1 VVKEKKEIRKK
12 PNAIQRYFGETI
24 GELRKVSWPTRKEAM
39 NLTIIVLIVM
49 VGMSFVLGFLDYIYT
64 SVFSLLLT

>member
-1 VVKEKKEIRKK
+1 MAKEKKEIRKK

-24 GELRKVSWPTRKEAM
+24 AELRKVSWPTRKEAT

-49 VGMSFVLGFLDYIYT
+49 VAMSFLLGFLDFVY
-64 SVFSLLLT
+64 SRVFALILS